1 VAVLKHSLDGFE
13 CVVFCGTEFAIL
25 RQIIDF
31 ATAIF
36 VFLADYSVNKDKILG
51 VKVCT
56 DGCL

>member
-1 VAVLKHSLDGFE
+1 MWFFA
-13 CVVFCGTEFAIL
+13 GTEFAIL

-56 DGCL
+56 DGCLSFG

>member
-1 VAVLKHSLDGFE
+1 M
-13 CVVFCGTEFAIL
+13 VFCGTEFAIL

>member
-1 VAVLKHSLDGFE
+1 MWFFAVRSLPSY
-13 CVVFCGTEFAIL
+13 VRLSTL
-25 RQIIDF
+25 QRLYL
-31 ATAIF
+31 